1 MIRIVL
7 ADDHPVVL
15 SGYRRLLE
23 RDGEMVVIGEAV
35 DGDAAYQL
43 CAQHEPDL
51 LVSDI
56 AMPGGGLDLLQRA
69 RRRVPSLRVLLF
81 SMLDSA
87 LLVRRAF
94 DAGAA
99 GFLTTASPPQRLI
112 DAVRALHAGRRYL
125 DPELPQPPRWNAAGA
140 AAPMP
145 RCGEQDR
152 LAELSAREFEVFRLL
167 AEGCSA
173 AECAERLHLSAKTVA
188 NHQSAI
194 KDKLGVGTGAALVH
208 LAMRHRVIAPP
219 DLSA

>member
-99 GFLTTASPPQRLI
+99 GFLTKASPPERLI

-125 DPELPQPPRWNAAGA
+125 DRALGTDEAKLRAWSPAQNVDKIRVPVFMAQGSIDRRVPMEQFEALQGAFKSAGRPLETMVAQGEGHGFYKPENR
-140 AAPMP
+140 
-145 RCGEQDR
+145 
-152 LAELSAREFEVFRLL
+152 AELYRKI
-167 AEGCSA
+167 A
-173 AECAERLHLSAKTVA
+173 AFL
-188 NHQSAI
+188 
-194 KDKLGVGTGAALVH
+194 DKHIG
-208 LAMRHRVIAPP
+208 RSPSP
-219 DLSA
+219 